1 MMKLFIKENDLP
13 LKYPF
18 SISRHTYYSQP
29 NIVIEL
35 QNQNISGYGEATLNP
50 YYQITIDNLTH
61 TFHRMA
67 GRLKYYHFS
76 TPDKLWYDF
85 SDFLH
90 VNPFA
95 LAALNNASWDL
106 YGKMAGLNVT
116 DLIQLENQ
124 TPAPTSYTLGIDSK
138 EMMLEKMQDLPWP
151 IYKIKLGT
159 SDDMELIRFL
169 KSKTNAIFRVDANCA
184 WTVGETLD
192 NAILLKSLGVEFIEQ
207 PLPKNDP
214 GQKECFDKS
223 TLPIMADESCCIE
236 SDVEKCRG
244 QFDGINIKLLK
255 CGGLSPAIRMI
266 EYARSAGLK
275 IMVGCMTETS
285 IGIAAAAQLLP
296 YVDYADLDGPLLL
309 AEDLAQGLM
318 YDNGK
323 ISISRTNGLGI
334 TYTGEKGN
342 LL

>member
-1 MMKLFIKENDLP
+1 MRLFIKENDLH

-35 QNQNISGYGEATLNP
+35 RHENISGLGEATINP
-50 YYQITIDNLTH
+50 YYHITIDNLKDS
-61 TFHRMA
+61 FRRIA
-67 GRLKYYHFS
+67 DRLKNYHFS
-76 TPDKLWYDF
+76 TPDNMWDDF
-85 SDFLH
+85 SDFLDI
-90 VNPFA
+90 NPFA

-106 YGKMAGLNVT
+106 YGKMKCLSVL
-116 DLIQLENQ
+116 DLIRLERQ
-124 TPAPTSYTLGIDSK
+124 QPAHTSYTLGIDRK
-138 EMMLEKMQDLPWP
+138 EMMLQKMQELPWP

-159 SDDMELIRFL
+159 PDDIELIRFL
-169 KSKTNAIFRVDANCA
+169 KSKTTSVFRVDANCA
-184 WTVGETLD
+184 WTVEETLQ
-192 NAILLKSLGVEFIEQ
+192 NATVLKSLGVEFIEQ

-214 GQKECFDKS
+214 GQKECFGKS
-223 TLPIMADESCCIE
+223 ALPLMADESCCIE

-266 EYARSAGLK
+266 EYARLAGLK

-285 IGIAAAAQLLP
+285 VGISAAAQLLP
-296 YVDYADLDGPLLL
+296 FVDFADLDGPLLL
-309 AEDLAQGLM
+309 AEDLAQGLT
-318 YDNGK
+318 YDYGK
-323 ISISRTNGLGI
+323 LSISRTNGFGI
-334 TYTGEKGN
+334 TYLGKKGY